1 MPETLE
7 EHAKEGSTYIVNA
20 AFTDEEGDDAVP
32 DSVVWTLRDAI
43 TEDIINSRED
53 VSETPAASVDILL
66 YGADLTLF
74 TGETNQ
80 VLRELIVEAIYDS
93 VLADD
98 LPLRNSVRLIIDE
111 V

>member
-7 EHAKEGSTYIVNA
+7 EHAKKGSTYIVNA
-20 AFTDEEGDDAVP
+20 AFTDEDGEVAVP

-43 TEDIINSRED
+43 TRDVVNSREE
-53 VSETPAASVDILL
+53 VIVTPASSVDILL
-66 YGADLTLF
+66 YGDDLTLF
-74 TGETNQ
+74 TSETNQ
-80 VLRELIVEAIYDS
+80 AIRELIVEAVYDS

-98 LPLRNSVRLIIDE
+98 LPLRNSVRFIIDE